1 MIRKLFT
8 EDELILLEIAYTD
21 IMEHIDCFEVDTST
35 VLDKLFNLVGVP
47 QDDE

>member
-21 IMEHIDCFEVDTST
+21 IMEHIDCFEVDTSA
-35 VLDKLFNLVGVP
+35 VLDKLFNLLGVP